1 MVSHGDR
8 QIGRI
13 PYAKRLRPA
22 HPKRRSTVN
31 PRNKA
36 HFKYVLLMDQSRLWA
51 DTSNIALAMLIDYV
65 LLPIRRVRYVH
76 HHVCM
81 LLLVQS
87 RQRYTLLDVCTVPVC
102 IHAINVHGCV
112 LTVDLQPVPPPDDE
126 KSAMR
131 AIVNFLADAHGYDT
145 VGT

>member
-1 MVSHGDR
+1 MLND
-8 QIGRI
+8 
-13 PYAKRLRPA
+13 YAPHIAKEGLRLTHA
-22 HPKRRSTVN
+22 TKLTLSTYFLCAN
-31 PRNKA
+31 QGCGP
-36 HFKYVLLMDQSRLWA
+36 
-51 DTSNIALAMLIDYV
+51 I

-87 RQRYTLLDVCTVPVC
+87 RQRYTLLDVCTVSMC
-102 IHAINVHGCV
+102 IHAINVHGCL

-131 AIVNFLADAHGYDT
+131 AIVDFLADAHG
-145 VGT
+145 